1 MKPKSKTEI
10 TEKWSD
16 VQALKTFRFF
26 WNTSIDEFIT
36 VGVYQCRWGVTYSE
50 NTFPCQPP
58 QIWPFTMKTLQERCI
73 RTLFF
78 FSETPAVLINNWT
91 ACGATVE
98 VAVCGR
104 WGLRKTCGRKILR
117 CKKCSPRVPHTLP
130 ISCLWFAF
138 WTKEKVSKRRLQ

>member
-1 MKPKSKTEI
+1 MFKHWKHFG
-10 TEKWSD
+10 
-16 VQALKTFRFF
+16 LF

-78 FSETPAVLINNWT
+78 FSETPAVLIKNWT

-104 WGLRKTCGRKILR
+104 GPQKNVRPQTSSLQEMQSESSPHFAHFLSLVRFLDKGKSQQKTVAINGVALG
-117 CKKCSPRVPHTLP
+117 V
-130 ISCLWFAF
+130 AF
-138 WTKEKVSKRRLQ
+138 